1 VAYRVLLVEDHPV
14 QQLYLLDLFRAL
26 DGVTVDAV
34 RNGDQA
40 LGWLSTHAFDLVL
53 CDLMMPGMDGMQ
65 LVQRLAALGQRPSLA
80 FMSALPGRM
89 LSSASLAASH
99 LGFNVLGPL
108 AKPVSLE
115 ALARLMQKLVVPD
128 AGQRAASAPVR
139 MHSLE
144 TLSEAIR
151 SGQIQPW
158 FQPKWSLAN
167 GHIVAAEA
175 LVRWVDEGSDVLLP
189 RDFLPGIVSFR
200 LEEALLIQVVSL
212 TIAAQ
217 SLWHRKGYRVPVSIN
232 LPPHLLD
239 DEDLPDRLH
248 AHVISKGGVPSD
260 IGFEIMESSVAKD
273 PGHYFA
279 GVCRLR
285 LKGFGLAQDDF
296 GKGFSSYFNLVS
308 TPFTELKIDRSLV
321 SGCVENAN
329 LAAALSSIVALGKQL
344 GLKVVAEGVETAQEL
359 ALLKQVNC
367 DQVQGFLLS
376 KAVNPGSFLDLLVN
390 ERPAGR

>member
-1 VAYRVLLVEDHPV
+1 MTYRVLLVEDHPV
-14 QQLYLLDLFRAL
+14 QQRYLLDLFHAL

-40 LGWLSTHAFDLVL
+40 QGRLSTHAFDLVL

-80 FMSALPGRM
+80 FMSVLPGRM
-89 LSSASLAASH
+89 LSSASLAASY

-115 ALARLMQKLVVPD
+115 ALAKLMQKMATPN
-128 AGQRAASAPVR
+128 AGQRVTSKSGC
-139 MHSLE
+139 MHSFA
-144 TLSEAIR
+144 TLNEAIR
-151 SGQIQPW
+151 SGRIQPW
-158 FQPKWSLAN
+158 FQPKWSLAS
-167 GHIVAAEA
+167 GRIVAAEA
-175 LVRWVDEGSDVLLP
+175 LVRWVDEGRDVLLP
-189 RDFLPGIVSFR
+189 RDFLPGIVKFR
-200 LEEALLIQVVSL
+200 LEEALLMQVVSL

-217 SLWHRKGYRVPVSIN
+217 SLWHGKGYRVPVSIN

-239 DEDLPDRLH
+239 DENLPDRLY
-248 AHVISKGGVPSD
+248 AHVMSKGGVASD
-260 IGFEIMESSVAKD
+260 IGFEVMESSVAKD
-273 PGHYFA
+273 LGHYFA

-321 SGCVENAN
+321 HGCVENAN

-344 GLKVVAEGVETAQEL
+344 GLKVVAEGVENVQEL

-376 KAVNPGSFLDLLVN
+376 KAVNPWSFLDLLAN

>member
-1 VAYRVLLVEDHPV
+1 MVYRVLLVEDHPV
-14 QQLYLLDLFRAL
+14 QQRYLLDLFREL
-26 DGVTVDAV
+26 DDVSVQAV
-34 RNGDQA
+34 RSGEQA
-40 LGWLSTHAFDLVL
+40 LKWLNTQAFDLVL

-65 LVQRLAALGQRPSLA
+65 LVQRLAALGQKPSLA

-99 LGFNVLGPL
+99 LGFKVLGPL
-108 AKPVSLE
+108 AKPLSLE
-115 ALARLMQKLVVPD
+115 TLARLLQKMAAPD
-128 AGQRAASAPVR
+128 AGQRAPAAPMR
-139 MHSLE
+139 MHSFE
-144 TLSEAIR
+144 TLSGAIR

-158 FQPKWSLAN
+158 FQPKWSLTT

-175 LVRWVDEGSDVLLP
+175 LVRWAEEGSDVLLP
-189 RDFLPGIVSFR
+189 RDFLPGIVSYR
-200 LEEALLIQVVSL
+200 LEEALLMQVVSL
-212 TIAAQ
+212 TLAAQ
-217 SLWHRKGYRVPVSIN
+217 SIWRRQGYRVPVSIN
-232 LPPHLLD
+232 LPTHLLD
-239 DEDLPDRLH
+239 DEDLPDRLY
-248 AHVISKGGVPSD
+248 AHVVGEGGVPSD

-273 PGHYFA
+273 LGHYFA
-279 GVCRLR
+279 GACRLR

-344 GLKVVAEGVETAQEL
+344 GLQVVAEGVETAQEL

-376 KAVNPGSFLDLLVN
+376 KAVNPRSFLGLLTNV
-390 ERPAGR
+390 RPAGR